1 MLNLNII
8 RLVYDL
14 TILFGA
20 FARGGSFQ
28 ANRGRHREQYEDQ
41 SGVSQ
46 GVIRIKYIFQK
57 KPLSLNLSKARMFI
71 FFKESLLLNLLKTTE
86 LIN

>member
-28 ANRGRHREQYEDQ
+28 ANRGRQREQCEDRN
-41 SGVSQ
+41 GVSQ
-46 GVIRIKYIFQK
+46 GVIRNKYIFQK
-57 KPLSLNLSKARMFI
+57 KVGLRFWLPLSLNLSKARMFI
-71 FFKESLLLNLLKTTE
+71 SFKESL
-86 LIN
+86 

>member
-46 GVIRIKYIFQK
+46 GVFLELPFRK
-57 KPLSLNLSKARMFI
+57 
-71 FFKESLLLNLLKTTE
+71 SLLLNLLKTNI
-86 LIN
+86 LIS